1 MMCNP
6 LMCEFNDMTGFKQ
19 AIVVSDI
26 YICTNYYS
34 ILKTVCVNPYII
46 MLLNWIT

>member
-19 AIVVSDI
+19 AIVD
-26 YICTNYYS
+26 ICTNYYS
-34 ILKTVCVNPYII
+34 ILKTVYVLIRI
-46 MLLNWIT
+46 